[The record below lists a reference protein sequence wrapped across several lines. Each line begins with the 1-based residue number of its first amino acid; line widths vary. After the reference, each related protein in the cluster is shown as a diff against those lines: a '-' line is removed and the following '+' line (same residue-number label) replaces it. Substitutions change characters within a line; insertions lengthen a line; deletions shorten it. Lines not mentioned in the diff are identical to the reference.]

1 MWMVLS
7 ESTTS
12 DSEAE
17 ETNERSF
24 FLVPGVAKEKLFL
37 INIIW
42 NTSLLLRN
50 RSIIHIPLI

>member
-1 MWMVLS
+1 MVLS

-17 ETNERSF
+17 ETNEMSF

-42 NTSLLLRN
+42 NASLLLRSK
-50 RSIIHIPLI
+50 SIIHIPLI